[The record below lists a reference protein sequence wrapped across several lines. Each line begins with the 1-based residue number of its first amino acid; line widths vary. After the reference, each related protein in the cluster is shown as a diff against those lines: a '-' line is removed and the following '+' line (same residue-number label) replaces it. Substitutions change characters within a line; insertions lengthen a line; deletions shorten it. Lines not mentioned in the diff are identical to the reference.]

1 MNPASGLWPLAYPCF
16 MREAAG
22 DLGRKALAL
31 LVLLVAAWILFKVVI
46 GVVAAVAWIVVVI
59 VAIAAI
65 VWALRVL

>member
-1 MNPASGLWPLAYPCF
+1 

-46 GVVAAVAWIVVVI
+46 GVVAALATIIVVVI
-59 VAIAAI
+59 AIAAI
-65 VWALRVL
+65 VWAIRVL